1 MTTIDNITQLSYY
14 HGIKVALSCIKETL
28 EDPQNEELL
37 SIDFVKA
44 IIDHNIGHADSK
56 LLELE
61 RKGVSIDKGQIS
73 IEV

>member
-1 MTTIDNITQLSYY
+1 MTTINDITQLSYY
-14 HGIKVALSCIKETL
+14 HGIKVALSCIKEAL